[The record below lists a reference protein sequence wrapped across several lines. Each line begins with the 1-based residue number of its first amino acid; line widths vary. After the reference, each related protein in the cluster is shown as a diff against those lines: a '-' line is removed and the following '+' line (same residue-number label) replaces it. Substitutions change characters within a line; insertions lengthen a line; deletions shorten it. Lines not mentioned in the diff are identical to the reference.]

1 MESRRQTYRASF
13 YLSYEFKPLDMNS
26 AQAFDFS
33 VGDGC
38 NLMKR
43 GKPAGGGGRSDSL
56 FYARRPFSP
65 SSHRPDRLDR
75 IDI

>member
-38 NLMKR
+38 DLMKR
-43 GKPAGGGGRSDSL
+43 GKPAG
-56 FYARRPFSP
+56 RR
-65 SSHRPDRLDR
+65 REE
-75 IDI
+75 